1 MKFEQHEHT
10 LVKYIKYGI
19 FIRWSSLERTDH
31 IYAAYGTSKPM

>member
-10 LVKYIKYGI
+10 LVKYGI